1 MIILLQISQSI
12 SLGHQLIKLSF
23 LNIQAGD
30 FLQAMYETVCLNS
43 PHIARMSAES
53 AEICKLAVN
62 CFVTTKISFA
72 NMIGDI
78 ADSTPGADKYDIL
91 GAVGAD
97 SRVGGKCLKPGFGF
111 GGPCFPRYIAFENDN
126 SIDILSPF
134 QFHLCPV

>member
-1 MIILLQISQSI
+1 
-12 SLGHQLIKLSF
+12 
-23 LNIQAGD
+23 
-30 FLQAMYETVCLNS
+30 
-43 PHIARMSAES
+43 MSAES

-78 ADSTPGADKYDIL
+78 ADSTAGADKYDIL

-111 GGPCFPRYIAFENDN
+111 GGPCFPRYSN
-126 SIDILSPF
+126 
-134 QFHLCPV
+134 